1 MSLTI
6 ALEESRQATAN
17 VGAPIYATASIEG
30 LYPPPDYD
38 FVYQFSTAEAS
49 DAPTYRVVQPYSIDR
64 RCIFFSLALGQLLL
78 KCEVRLAPRRLT
90 TPLDLETSLSQPHMQ
105 MILRKPTLLLNAQAG
120 ETSPFTKYLENPIL
134 SSSISINVK
143 TVGTQV
149 PPCMVPL
156 PNTISPIYVVPE
168 HQVQPMA
175 KVRIIIK
182 PHIPVLAA
190 NAEQKREAKN
200 NNLFITPSMVPPPDL
215 FSEAGFFTEAVAR
228 DGTKKKGLFSG
239 SKKDKD
245 ELEISCNLC
254 KGYIPPVK
262 DLVLTEWQDVPPG
275 KPYFIPLFG
284 ILPNKLYEFRHQV
297 LDPVADRRFELKEP
311 IIFQAETIGM
321 KSWLVPYQ
329 FTPLF
334 ASDQN
339 ERNFFVSTSG
349 VAAFKEFV
357 AISGEKTASDLF
369 LKINSSGVSE
379 AAMYTPY
386 GQMMIFIHNSVQQGA
401 KIIHCHK
408 DAVMTISAGLCDWL
422 HNGNFEAHV
431 ETQDDDEFGAQ
442 SGVQPLETSVPA
454 PSSDTKEKGREERKI
469 KKLTPKGIG
478 ELVCK
483 SLQISSGT
491 DSIYMNQYIYSSA
504 INGSP
509 MRMFSLGYINSSLM
523 RKALASLDSGQ
534 EPIPYRP
541 MVAATYVELLENR
554 EIILAGLAEVP
565 FTRTNYPVL
574 FEKVSQQINHLL
586 GNMKAYSGSDQ
597 KNSRKV
603 LGVDS
608 SLLTAAV
615 FHLDMSG
622 HVTETFYAC
631 DMFPDVMNMV
641 QFTELAWNR
650 NEKGCLIPGYYT
662 QSKFTL
668 IHSYVSSVDCTQ
680 TDCLLVLPRQSS
692 LVKLTYGSFKST
704 QPRSRAVPPTIPLTP
719 QPSLATAQ
727 PSTQPSPQQA
737 PPAYAPAAGPY
748 ASMQSNAYNTS
759 YNAVG
764 NIYSMPS
771 SNPYMSAPASSF
783 PSQTL
788 VQNYPTAP
796 TVPSQL
802 HTQAPAQGHAP
813 PNPYAIASAPQPLP
827 PAANPYLVANP
838 YLKPTTQPKNIDGD
852 APALLTGLDALK
864 GGAQDSVI
872 LSANIGTS
880 TCSDYLINILG
891 VCYPLAASRI
901 SGSIYM
907 VCNTPSA
914 IELIA
919 FSTPYFVGRGPK
931 THAEL
936 LNDSTGGT
944 ATIERYD
951 TSLQEAEAVT
961 VQHKIV
967 LQRGKATVAR
977 ILTLPQGGCVVAWM
991 EDGQNIWKVMEINN
1005 GLLMFA
1011 GKIANAEDI
1020 SLLPTF

>member
-17 VGAPIYATASIEG
+17 VGAPVYALASIEG

-38 FVYQFSTAEAS
+38 FVYQFSTAEMS
-49 DAPTYRVVQPYSIDR
+49 DTPVYRIVQPYSIDR
-64 RCIFFSLALGQLLL
+64 RCIFFSLVLGQLLL
-78 KCEVRLAPRRLT
+78 KCEVRLVPRRLT
-90 TPLDLETSLSQPHMQ
+90 TPLDPETSLTQPHLQ
-105 MILRKPTLLLNAQAG
+105 MILRKPVLLLNSQQG

-143 TVGTQV
+143 TVGTQI

-168 HQVQPMA
+168 HQVQPVA
-175 KVRIIIK
+175 KVRIVIK
-182 PHIPVLAA
+182 PHVPAPAA
-190 NAEQKREAKN
+190 NAEQKKEARN
-200 NNLFITPSMVPPPDL
+200 TNLFTMPSMIPPPDL
-215 FSEAGFFTEAVAR
+215 FSEAGFFTEAVTK

-245 ELEISCNLC
+245 DIDIACNLC

-262 DLVLTEWQDVPPG
+262 DLVLTEWQDVLPG
-275 KPYFIPLFG
+275 KPHFIPLFG

-297 LDPVADRRFELKEP
+297 LDPAADRRFELKEP

-339 ERNFFVSTSG
+339 ERNFFISTSG

-357 AISGEKTASDLF
+357 SISGEKTASDLF
-369 LKINSSGVSE
+369 LKINSSNASE

-431 ETQDDDEFGAQ
+431 EPQDDEDCASQ
-442 SGVQPLETSVPA
+442 SLETSVA
-454 PSSDTKEKGREERKI
+454 TSSVESKDKGREERKF

-483 SLQISSGT
+483 GLQISSGT

-523 RKALASLDSGQ
+523 RQALASLDSGTD
-534 EPIPYRP
+534 PMPYRP
-541 MVAATYVELLENR
+541 MVAVTYVELLENR
-554 EIILAGLAEVP
+554 DIILAGLAEVP

-586 GNMKAYSGSDQ
+586 ANLKAYSGSDQ
-597 KNSRKV
+597 KNSKKV

-615 FHLDMSG
+615 FHLDARG

-662 QSKFTL
+662 QSKFAL
-668 IHSYVSSVDCTQ
+668 IHSYVSSVDCTP
-680 TDCLLVLPRQSS
+680 TDCLIVLPRQSA
-692 LVKLTYGSFKST
+692 LVKLRYGSFTST
-704 QPRSRAVPPTIPLTP
+704 QPRSRATPPTIPLTP
-719 QPSLATAQ
+719 QPSLATIQAPVQ
-727 PSTQPSPQQA
+727 PTPPQA
-737 PPAYAPAAGPY
+737 PPAYTPAAGPY

-759 YNAVG
+759 YNTAG
-764 NIYSMPS
+764 SIYSMPS
-771 SNPYMSAPASSF
+771 ANPYVSAPAAA
-783 PSQTL
+783 PPPQ
-788 VQNYPTAP
+788 AP
-796 TVPSQL
+796 TQGFPQNPYAIPS
-802 HTQAPAQGHAP
+802 TYNPPA
-813 PNPYAIASAPQPLP
+813 NPYAIASAPQPLP
-827 PAANPYLVANP
+827 PAANPYLATNP
-838 YLKPTTQPKNIDGD
+838 YNKPTTQPKNIDGD

-864 GGAQDSVI
+864 GGEQDSVI

-880 TCSDYLINILG
+880 TCSDYLINIVG
-891 VCYPLAASRI
+891 ICYPLAVSRI
-901 SGSIYM
+901 SGSIYI
-907 VCNTPSA
+907 VCNTQSA

-919 FSTPYFVGRGPK
+919 FSTPYFVSRGPK

-936 LNDSTGGT
+936 LSDSTGGV
-944 ATIERYD
+944 AAIERYD
-951 TSLQEAEAVT
+951 TTLQEAEAVT
-961 VQHKIV
+961 VQHKVI
-967 LQRGKATVAR
+967 LQRGKATAAR
-977 ILTLPQGGCVVAWM
+977 ILTLPQGGCVVAWI
-991 EDGQNIWKVMEINN
+991 EDGQNIWKVMEVNN

-1011 GKIANAEDI
+1011 GKVANAEDI